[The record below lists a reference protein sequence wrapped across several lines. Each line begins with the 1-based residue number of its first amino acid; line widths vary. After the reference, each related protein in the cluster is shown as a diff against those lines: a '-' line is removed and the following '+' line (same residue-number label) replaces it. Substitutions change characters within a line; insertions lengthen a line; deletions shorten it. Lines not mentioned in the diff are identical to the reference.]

1 LSDALFIELVGGCVS
16 LREPAVPV
24 VDVCACAPGVGPEPA
39 SLLAVVQG
47 PANAVPLRSIAVQ
60 PAKRMCLTF
69 IGKLLVLKVEDNPG
83 DYERFLSSHC
93 SMAFSSYQMA
103 ETREPGSGLKA

>member
-1 LSDALFIELVGGCVS
+1 
-16 LREPAVPV
+16 
-24 VDVCACAPGVGPEPA
+24 
-39 SLLAVVQG
+39 LLAVVQG

-93 SMAFSSYQMA
+93 SMAFSSA
-103 ETREPGSGLKA
+103 RGIFTKWPRPANRALG